1 MNRGFEMVIQKLFKV
16 IDSMEKVDHII
27 GVRNY
32 IDLYYQMYGTQ
43 NKGLIEIYF
52 RTRKEKFI

>member
-1 MNRGFEMVIQKLFKV
+1 MNRVKEAVIQKLFKV
-16 IDSMEKVDHII
+16 IDSMDKAEHIY

-32 IDLYYQMYGTQ
+32 LDSYYKLYGLQ
-43 NKGLIEIYF
+43 NKGIIEIYF

>member
-1 MNRGFEMVIQKLFKV
+1 MNRGLEMVIQKLFRV

-32 IDLYYQMYGTQ
+32 INLYYQTYGTQ
-43 NKGLIEIYF
+43 NKGIIEIYF
-52 RTRKEKFI
+52 RTRKEKFF

>member
-1 MNRGFEMVIQKLFKV
+1 MVIQKLFRV

-32 IDLYYQMYGTQ
+32 INLYYQTYGTQ
-43 NKGLIEIYF
+43 NKGIIEIYF
-52 RTRKEKFI
+52 RTRKEKFF